1 MIDHNFNSEILIDI
15 RRCEKILKTNIFA
28 SENAGHPLK
37 QSAFT
42 ELMICLNDLLQK
54 SKKSGL
60 PVKFTDAVDITSD
73 VTNVTDLVASIRGAV
88 CHITSKTHQLS
99 DEGGKFTFNVSYGAT
114 TLALIGDVQIKS
126 EFNDDVCFFFGKRRI
141 YLNRHI
147 IRAFKEA
154 KTNLIPLTGYPLHF
168 FN

>member
-1 MIDHNFNSEILIDI
+1 M
-15 RRCEKILKTNIFA
+15 
-28 SENAGHPLK
+28 K

-42 ELMICLNDLLQK
+42 ELIICLHDLLQK
-54 SKKSGL
+54 CRKSGV
-60 PVKFTDAVDITSD
+60 PVEFTEAVDITSD
-73 VTNVTDLVASIRGAV
+73 VANVADLVASIRGAV
-88 CHITSKTHQLS
+88 CHITSKTHQLH

-114 TLALIGDVQIKS
+114 TLAVIGDTEIKS

-147 IRAFKEA
+147 IRAFEEA